1 MFTALNYNLITIEA
15 DFPAL
20 CSQDKRGKGPVA
32 QTASS
37 SSAYLPPP
45 GLYSP
50 KKVEG
55 QEKHTLH
62 TQQDLKARTFQK
74 DLETRM

>member
-20 CSQDKRGKGPVA
+20 CSQDKRGQGPVE

-45 GLYSP
+45 GLYSL

-55 QEKHTLH
+55 QEETHTPH
-62 TQQDLKARTFQK
+62 PEDLKARTFQK
-74 DLETRM
+74 DIETWM